1 MNKRLLMLGLAF
13 MWIMVQV
20 DDLRCQ
26 PSDLRQLIESGR
38 EAYEKSQFESA
49 LGYFQQANKQRPNHP
64 MITRLLV
71 RLNSLTNRKDDAFAN
86 LEKLRLID
94 ADVDFLLHEDLQ
106 VIQGDD
112 RFKGIQSSFDAMNSM
127 EGSFDTAAVIT
138 DRRLH
143 PESVVI
149 LPNEQGMLVGSV
161 HEKRIVMITQD
172 GEVQDWVAAGEHG
185 LYSVMGMAID
195 ARRNLLWVASTAI
208 PQMVWYEEEM
218 DGRAA
223 VFAFDLSTKALVKK
237 FEPAAS
243 GKYWFGDLTLD
254 GEGNVFVSNSLTPEI
269 LRISSVEGEIE
280 HWKAFDDLVSLQ
292 GLTAMDGELFF
303 ADYLKGIFRTQI
315 IDPSN
320 AYSQVNSPEGTILK
334 GIDGLYASNDDLI
347 TIQNGV
353 YPNRISLWKLNGDKS
368 AFESMVYIDKANP
381 AFGEPTLGYVDGD
394 VFYYIANSQWSGYH
408 PDGRI
413 FKDEKLEDTYVFK
426 APIPSN

>member
-1 MNKRLLMLGLAF
+1 MKTRLLISGLAF
-13 MWIMVQV
+13 MWLMVQV

-26 PSDLRQLIESGR
+26 SSDLRQLIESGR
-38 EAYEKSQFESA
+38 AAYEKSEFESA
-49 LGYFQQANKQRPNHP
+49 LGYFRQADEQRPNHP

-112 RFKGIQSSFDAMNSM
+112 RFKGIQSSFDAMNSV

-138 DRRLH
+138 IRRLH
-143 PESVVI
+143 PESVAI
-149 LPNEQGMLVGSV
+149 LPNEQGLLVGSV
-161 HEKRIVMITQD
+161 HEKRIVKITQD
-172 GEVQDWVAAGEHG
+172 GELQDWISAGEHG

-195 ARRNLLWVASTAI
+195 AKRNLLWVASTAI

-218 DGRAA
+218 DGKAA

-237 FEPAAS
+237 FEPVGS

-254 GEGNVFVSNSLTPEI
+254 DEGNVFVSNSLTPEI
-269 LRISSVEGEIE
+269 LKISSVEGEIE
-280 HWKAFDDLVSLQ
+280 QWKTFGDLVSLQ
-292 GLTAMDGELFF
+292 GLAAMDGELFF
-303 ADYLKGIFRTQI
+303 ADYLKGVFRTQI
-315 IDPSN
+315 SDPSN

-334 GIDGLYASNDDLI
+334 GIDGLYATNDGLI
-347 TIQNGV
+347 SIQNGV

-368 AFESMVYIDKANP
+368 AFDSMVYIDKANP

-394 VFYYIANSQWSGYH
+394 MFYYIANSQWSGYY

-413 FKDEKLEDTYVFK
+413 FEDEKLKDTYVFK